1 MSEKILFSESQR
13 FKQILIWVLLFSIF
27 LFVSVPVIYGL
38 IKQMF
43 FGEAF
48 GNKPIS
54 TEGLLVI
61 TIVSVIIPLIP
72 IVLFRIM
79 RLETLIK
86 DEGIYVRFV
95 PFQTKLN
102 FYAWTELTKSYVR
115 QYSPVGEYGGWG
127 MKGWGNNKALNI
139 SGNKGIQLET
149 KNGNKLLIGT
159 NNPDEITNILKQSG
173 HWKE

>member
-1 MSEKILFSESQR
+1 MTDKILFSESQR

-43 FGEAF
+43 LGQPF

-54 TEGLLVI
+54 TQGLFVI

-72 IVLFRIM
+72 IILFRIM
-79 RLETLIK
+79 NLETLIK
-86 DEGIYVRFV
+86 EEGIYVRFV
-95 PFQTKLN
+95 PFQTKYKFFSWN
-102 FYAWTELTKSYVR
+102 ELTKCYVR

-149 KNGNKLLIGT
+149 KDGNKLLIGT